1 MGFFVVLPLV
11 RLVCLLVVAPICR
24 CLWRLWALV
33 VNLSCRRVSLAAYLS
48 RSSMMYGK
56 KAGKSMKPMM
66 KEMPKKAVKKA
77 AAKKKKK

>member
-1 MGFFVVLPLV
+1 MLLV
-11 RLVCLLVVAPICR
+11 RLVWLLVGVLICR
-24 CLWRLWALV
+24 CLWLRLVLV
-33 VNLSCRRVSLAAYLS
+33 VNLSCRRVSLAVYLS